1 MTSLGF
7 IKKFRLFH
15 MLCIA
20 HVQYMEAIGQTEVQ
34 IKDNPFVLE
43 KSVLSGKAKLG
54 NIAS

>member
-20 HVQYMEAIGQTEVQ
+20 HVQYKEAIGQTRF
-34 IKDNPFVLE
+34 IR
-43 KSVLSGKAKLG
+43 KSKAWQHTVF
-54 NIAS
+54 AS